1 MPVFVSPTTKGE
13 KSMNQELLSE
23 KWNLIRDEVRRT
35 WDRFTD
41 SDVEEIEG
49 NYDILISK
57 LQEKYGYTVQEAS
70 QEVNRFLEMLGKQ
83 TENFHL

>member
-1 MPVFVSPTTKGE
+1 
-13 KSMNQELLSE
+13 MNQELLSE